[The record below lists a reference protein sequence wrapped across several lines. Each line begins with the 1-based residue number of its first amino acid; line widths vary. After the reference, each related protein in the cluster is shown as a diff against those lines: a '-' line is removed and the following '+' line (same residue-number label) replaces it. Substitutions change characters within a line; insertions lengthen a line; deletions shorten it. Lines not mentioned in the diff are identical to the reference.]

1 MRIGI
6 LTLPLEMNY
15 GGILQAY
22 ALQQVLQRKGHDVT
36 IIDRHNRRQYPSFSI
51 HLLGYLK
58 RLKEHYLDH
67 KSVSV
72 NWNPFMDDTT
82 YRLLSANTRDF
93 VCRNMKLTRE
103 VWSDQLKEI
112 EEEYKFDAYVVGSD
126 QVWLAG
132 YYPSSFLD
140 FVTRDQVVKMFYAA
154 SCNEDNSFF
163 SRIKDNKECLR
174 LASQFKGISVRED
187 SLLKL
192 CSEVL
197 GRQGEH
203 VLDPTLLLDRDDY
216 LSIVK
221 SNMPNQ
227 PCVFSYILDKSGAK
241 QMILQSIEK
250 IYKVPIVA
258 VNSDKQ
264 WVKGGMFSIEECIK
278 PSVDDWLNN
287 LSCAEFVVT
296 DSFHGTCFAILF
308 HKQFIVVGNSNRGI
322 NRFRSLLK
330 MFNLEDRMVIEPI
343 QMAEIQKMMN
353 KRIDYKDVDNRLG
366 ILRSKSNA
374 FIDNCLI

>member
-36 IIDRHNRRQYPSFSI
+36 TIDRHNRRQYPSFSI

-58 RLKEHYLDH
+58 RLKEYYFEH
-67 KSVSV
+67 KDVSV
-72 NWNPFMDDTT
+72 KWNPFMDDST

-93 VCRNMKLTRE
+93 VSRNMKLTRE
-103 VWSDQLKEI
+103 IWSDQLKEI
-112 EEEYKFDAYVVGSD
+112 EKDYKFDAYVVGSD

-140 FVTRDQVVKMFYAA
+140 FVTRDEVIKIFYAA
-154 SCNEDNSFF
+154 SCAEDYSFV
-163 SRIKDNKECLR
+163 SQVKDNKECR
-174 LASQFKGISVRED
+174 KLASQFKGISVRED
-187 SLLKL
+187 SLLTL
-192 CSEVL
+192 CNEVL

-216 LSIVK
+216 LSIIK
-221 SNMPNQ
+221 STIPNQ
-227 PCVFSYILDKSGAK
+227 PCIFSYILDKSGAK
-241 QMILQSIEK
+241 QMILQSIEN
-250 IYKVPIVA
+250 IFKVPVVT

-264 WVKGGMFSIEECIK
+264 WVKGSMFSIEECIK
-278 PSVDDWLNN
+278 PSVDDWLHN

-308 HKQFIVVGNSNRGI
+308 HKQFIVVGNAKRGI
-322 NRFRSLLK
+322 DRFRSLLK

-343 QMAEIQKMMN
+343 QMAEMQKIVSR
-353 KRIDYKDVDNRLG
+353 RIDYEDVDGRLG
-366 ILRSKSNA
+366 VLRAKSNA
-374 FIDNCLI
+374 FIDNCLL